1 MFISSPHSTQT
12 GSRALAIH
20 GFSSQIRNRCLLA
33 SVHFVFWALLLL
45 VLMDYVDSSSLLIF
59 SSLLSS
65 LRIGLIFTLAL
76 CSPDLSRSFS
86 YGALPLP
93 APYSYYA
100 PTINTY
106 NALNPAPSGV
116 ARLQNVQEGINLQA
130 DLIALED
137 IYAKANLG
145 CR

>member
-1 MFISSPHSTQT
+1 M
-12 GSRALAIH
+12 
-20 GFSSQIRNRCLLA
+20 
-33 SVHFVFWALLLL
+33 
-45 VLMDYVDSSSLLIF
+45 
-59 SSLLSS
+59 
-65 LRIGLIFTLAL
+65 AL

-137 IYAKANLG
+137 IYAKAKPLIQQTLAVVKKVFTPPLDPLWMPTMSGKANMVL
-145 CR
+145 